1 MHPIERLRFVARA
14 QGVAGEVLAVEAASA
29 LMTFADDPAAL
40 VAASRRVLS
49 RQVSCGPLWWVCARM
64 LTVDR
69 IREVGRQ
76 SIDLLE
82 ADTTGAAGSL
92 ALDLLDDEA
101 PAPVLVQA
109 LAVGDGG
116 AVVVASQWESMT
128 AHRGEGNPRWLVGG
142 VGCRLSDP
150 MWSSLVEH
158 WSTTPRRGEELVPLD
173 AFTHLLGPDGPV
185 PVDAL
190 GPPDCPV
197 APELF
202 RLVG

>member
-14 QGVAGEVLAVEAASA
+14 EGVPGEVLAVEAASA

-64 LTVDR
+64 LTADR
-69 IREVGRQ
+69 IRDAGLQ

-82 ADTTGAAGSL
+82 SDTTGAAGSL
-92 ALDLLDDEA
+92 ALDLRGDA
-101 PAPVLVQA
+101 PAPVMVQA

-116 AVVVASQWESMT
+116 AVVVAPQWEALSS
-128 AHRGEGNPRWLVGG
+128 HRGDDNPRWLVGG

-158 WSTTPRRGEELVPLD
+158 WSTTPRRGEDLVPLD
-173 AFTHLLGPDGPV
+173 AFTHLVGPDGPV
-185 PVDAL
+185 PIEAL